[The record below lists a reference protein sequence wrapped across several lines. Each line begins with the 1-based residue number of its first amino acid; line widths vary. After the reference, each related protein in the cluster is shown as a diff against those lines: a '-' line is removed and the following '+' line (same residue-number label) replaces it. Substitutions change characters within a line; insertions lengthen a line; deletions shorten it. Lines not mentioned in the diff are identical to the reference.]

1 MKKTNCSFFP
11 FFDFVVEV
19 LHFLRFLRFFR
30 ECLNAG
36 AVPSYKM
43 NNIGTVPTF
52 KMHNVGTVPMFKM
65 HNKNLWYFFRWN
77 LDCVAKTNDRSL
89 HQFFYWSYLGLSFY
103 ACLPLFNQVSIV
115 LIRNTLFRKCLSQN
129 LFLVPV
135 IGYWD
140 VDLIILSIFSI
151 KVQFSVPLFCPQT

>member
-1 MKKTNCSFFP
+1 M
-11 FFDFVVEV
+11 
-19 LHFLRFLRFFR
+19 
-30 ECLNAG
+30 
-36 AVPSYKM
+36 
-43 NNIGTVPTF
+43 
-52 KMHNVGTVPMFKM
+52 
-65 HNKNLWYFFRWN
+65 
-77 LDCVAKTNDRSL
+77 DCVAKTNDRSL

-151 KVQFSVPLFCPQT
+151 KVQFSVPLFCPQTKPFCMQIKGSSKKNMSQKVEAFHTFVEPPSLSHTHTVSSDMTLWKCGSALLASDFPLSPWVLHSK